1 MKLDKDIP
9 FGKQP
14 RKERTSPREPAVVTR
29 IRSHPS
35 EWEGMKKKEKCSK
48 TNLSVS
54 VSPSYCNQVCY
65 SD

>member
-1 MKLDKDIP
+1 MRKNRIKMKLDKDIP

-35 EWEGMKKKEKCSK
+35 E
-48 TNLSVS
+48 
-54 VSPSYCNQVCY
+54 
-65 SD
+65 

>member
-29 IRSHPS
+29 IR
-35 EWEGMKKKEKCSK
+35 
-48 TNLSVS
+48 
-54 VSPSYCNQVCY
+54 
-65 SD
+65 